1 MKERP
6 ARSRVPRRQPRR
18 RMPGVNCVPGVIHL
32 FSHAR
37 TSLRSHLTQ
46 PDQNERFANSVTRRR
61 LRGETQKPSLFVT
74 ILLRPT
80 VPRSAGCSLV
90 DGSVNLE
97 GGEP

>member
-6 ARSRVPRRQPRR
+6 ALLGVPRRQPRR
-18 RMPGVNCVPGVIHL
+18 RMPCVNCVPGVIHL

-46 PDQNERFANSVTRRR
+46 LDQNERFANSVTRRG

-74 ILLRPT
+74 ILSRPT
-80 VPRSAGCSLV
+80 VPGSTGCSLAG
-90 DGSVNLE
+90 GSVNLE
-97 GGEP
+97 GGGP